1 MIFDGADRA
10 IREMNRANLKLFGRL
25 KMANWDRL
33 NVLTQVSIAYA
44 ESVALAKRLYRKI
57 AEEAYLAALA
67 ECGAPKRDRLYDW
80 VDEMLEDANALTL
93 YSFNAETERK
103 KQRLVEAVSVAA
115 NPGQEVDKAL
125 RLWTLQL
132 SQYADIF
139 VDAARLMAFEDAD
152 VTDVVW
158 VTARDERVCEECEPL
173 DGQVFRISEAPKCP
187 AHWRC
192 RCRLVGAG
200 AYKTAT

>member
-10 IREMNRANLKLFGRL
+10 IREMNRANLRLFNRL
-25 KMANWDRL
+25 KLADWDRL
-33 NVLTQVSIAYA
+33 NVLKRVSDVFR
-44 ESVALAKRLYRKI
+44 ESVALAKRLYRRI
-57 AEEAYLAALA
+57 AEEAYLDALR
-67 ECGAPKRDRLYDW
+67 ECGAPRRDMLFDW
-80 VDEMLEDANALTL
+80 LDEMLEDANALTL

-103 KQRLVEAVSVAA
+103 KGRLIEAVTASE
-115 NPGQEVDKAL
+115 NPGQEIDKAL

-139 VDAARLMAFEDAD
+139 VDAARLKAFEDAG

-158 VTARDERVCEECEPL
+158 VTARDERVCKECEPL
-173 DGQVFRISEAPKCP
+173 DGQVFRITEAPRCP

-192 RCRLVGAG
+192 RCHLIPI
-200 AYKTAT
+200 